1 MRRRI
6 VVAVL
11 SMVLVVATAGPA
23 FANHPHFVDTPNGNC
38 HQVAEGQTSIDK
50 DDRGGHKFHDNVHK
64 GAADHEE
71 GSLTEGYLGHGNS
84 PVRVWGACL

>member
-38 HQVAEGQTSIDK
+38 HQVAEGQTSKDK

-64 GAADHEE
+64 GAADI
-71 GSLTEGYLGHGNS
+71 TEGDTLGFLGHGNS
-84 PVRVWGACL
+84 RVHVGTAACS

>member
-11 SMVLVVATAGPA
+11 SMLLVVVTAGPA
-23 FANHPHFVDTPNGNC
+23 FAGHDHFVRTPNGNC
-38 HQVAEGQTSIDK
+38 HQVAEGQTSIDM

-64 GAADHEE
+64 GAAEVPS
-71 GSLTEGYLGHGNS
+71 GFLGHGNS
-84 PVRVWGACL
+84 PVNVGTTAC